1 MDTHCNKLLLQKR
14 DYESIMCVSDDDPPR
29 LKGAKVNRRR
39 SSLIDPKGE
48 TKDRN
53 VERATPVP
61 EE

>member
-1 MDTHCNKLLLQKR
+1 
-14 DYESIMCVSDDDPPR
+14 MCVSDDDPPR